1 MDHGLYVH
9 VPFCARK
16 CPYCAF
22 FSLPLPNDSIDAW
35 LAGVDRELSSLPAG
49 FRPSSVFFGGGT
61 PTALPEPALSRLL
74 DSVRSRVDIS
84 LLAEWSCEANPGTL
98 SPAKARML
106 RQAGVNRLS
115 VGAQSLRD
123 ASLNLLGRIH
133 SADEVRACVALARD
147 AGFSNLGLDL
157 IYGLPG
163 IPEDSFLSDV
173 DAALELAPDHL
184 SCYCLEIEDGTP
196 FARRAG
202 QGLLPVSGDSQR
214 RLFDSLRARLADRGW
229 LHYEISNF
237 ARPGRKCLHNL
248 LYWTGG
254 EYVGVGPSAHSHWNG
269 VRYANDAR
277 LPSWSVAFRERLG
290 PEAKARETLVMGLRR
305 IAGWNRAEFFDATGF
320 DYDALRG
327 PEIAR
332 LAREGLL
339 VVSPNRVRLADSALF
354 VSDSVFAELV

>member
-22 FSLPLPNDSIDAW
+22 FSVPLRDDPLREW
-35 LAGVDRELSSLPAG
+35 LAGVDRELSSLPHA

-61 PTALPEPALSRLL
+61 PTALPDDALSRLL
-74 DSVRSRVDIS
+74 DSVRSRVDLS
-84 LLAEWSCEANPGTL
+84 LLSEWSCEANPGTL
-98 SPAKARML
+98 SPSKARIL

-115 VGAQSLRD
+115 LGAQSLDD
-123 ASLNLLGRIH
+123 ASLRLLGRIH
-133 SADEVRACVALARD
+133 SAADVRSCVALARD

-163 IPEDSFLSDV
+163 RPDASFLSDL
-173 DAALELAPDHL
+173 DAALDLAPDHL
-184 SCYCLEIEDGTP
+184 SCYCLEIEDATP
-196 FARRAG
+196 FARRAA
-202 QGLLPVSGDSQR
+202 QGRLPVSADSQR
-214 RLFDSLRARLADRGW
+214 NLFDSLRARLSQRGW
-229 LHYEISNF
+229 IHYEISNF
-237 ARPGRKCLHNL
+237 ARPGRECRHNL

-277 LPSWSVAFRERLG
+277 LPSWSVAFRERLD
-290 PEAKARETLVMGLRR
+290 PEAKARETFVMGLRR
-305 IAGWNRAEFFDATGF
+305 TAGWNRAEFLAATGF

-332 LAREGLL
+332 LAADGLL
-339 VVSPNRVRLADSALF
+339 AVSPDRVRLADSALF
-354 VSDSVFAELV
+354 VSDPVFAELV